1 MKLRTFWA
9 FVKKE
14 FFHILRDKRTLLILF
29 GMPIVQVILF
39 GYAIT
44 NEFKNASIAVLDNS
58 KDYLSTELV
67 EHLKSSGHFK
77 ITADLKNY
85 EEMHDYFA
93 KGSIKMA
100 MVIPNDFANKFYDDK
115 NAQIQL
121 IADGTEPNYATTL
134 VSYATPILFS
144 FQQRKSESLNIP
156 FRINI
161 LTRMIY
167 NPELKS
173 VYNFVPG
180 VMAMILM
187 LISAM
192 MTALTIAKEKEL
204 GTMELLLVS
213 PLSPLLI
220 IVGKVTPYVL
230 LSFIN
235 AVIILLLSVFVFE
248 MPIVGSLILLM
259 GVCILFVLTSLSL
272 GIFIST
278 KTDSQQTAML
288 ASLMVLM
295 MPTMLLSGFV
305 FPIESMPVLLQVI
318 SSAIPATYFIDI
330 LKNIMLKGTGWE
342 FIWYATTVLAGMT
355 LFFLI
360 ISWKNFKIRLQ

>member
-1 MKLRTFWA
+1 
-9 FVKKE
+9 
-14 FFHILRDKRTLLILF
+14 
-29 GMPIVQVILF
+29 MPVVQVIIF

-44 NEFKNASIAVLDNS
+44 NEFKDASIAVLDNS

-67 EHLKSSGHFK
+67 QHLSSSGHFK
-77 ITADLKNY
+77 VVADLQNY
-85 EEMHDYFA
+85 DEMHEYFA
-93 KGSIKMA
+93 KGEIKMA
-100 MVIPNDFANKFYDDK
+100 IVIPNDFASKFYDDK

-134 VSYATPILFS
+134 VSYATPMVMA
-144 FQQRKSESLNIP
+144 FQQRKSELLDIP

-180 VMAMILM
+180 VVALILM

-192 MTALTIAKEKEL
+192 MTALTIAKEKEM

-213 PLSPLLI
+213 PLPPMLI
-220 IVGKVTPYVL
+220 IIGKVTPYVL

-235 AVIILLLSVFVFE
+235 AVIILVLSVFVFE
-248 MPIVGSLILLM
+248 MPIVGNLLLLM
-259 GVCILFVLTSLSL
+259 AVCILLVLTSLSI

-278 KTDSQQTAML
+278 KAETQQTAML
-288 ASLMVLM
+288 VSLMALM

-305 FPIESMPVLLQVI
+305 FPIESMPIVLQGI
-318 SSAIPATYFIDI
+318 SRVIPATYFIDI
-330 LKNIMLKGTGWE
+330 LKNIMLKGTGME
-342 FIWYATTVLAGMT
+342 FIWYATTVLTGMT

-360 ISWKNFKIRLQ
+360 VSWKNFK

>member
-1 MKLRTFWA
+1 MKFRTFWA

-14 FFHILRDKRTLLILF
+14 YYHILRDRRTLLILF
-29 GMPIVQVILF
+29 GMPIVQVVLF

-44 NEFKNASIAVLDNS
+44 NEFKDASIAILDNS
-58 KDYLSTELV
+58 RDYLSTELIQ
-67 EHLKSSGHFK
+67 HIGASGHFK
-77 ITADLKNY
+77 IVADLQNY
-85 EEMHDYFA
+85 IEMHEYFA

-100 MVIPNDFANKFYDDK
+100 VVIPNDFANRFYDDK

-134 VSYATPILFS
+134 VSYIRPMILG
-144 FQQRKSESLNIP
+144 FQQRKSELQNLP

-180 VMAMILM
+180 VIAMILM

-213 PLSPLLI
+213 PLPPMLI

-235 AVIILLLSVFVFE
+235 AVIILLLGVFVFE
-248 MPIVGSLILLM
+248 MPIVGNLMLLL
-259 GVCILFVLTSLSL
+259 GVCVLFVLTSLSL

-278 KTDSQQTAML
+278 KAETQQTAML
-288 ASLMVLM
+288 ASLMALM

-305 FPIESMPVLLQVI
+305 FPIESMPMILQVI
-318 SSAIPATYFIDI
+318 STAIPATYFIEI

-342 FIWYATTVLAGMT
+342 FIWFATTVLAGMT
-355 LFFLI
+355 LFFI
-360 ISWKNFKIRLQ
+360 MISWKNFKIRL